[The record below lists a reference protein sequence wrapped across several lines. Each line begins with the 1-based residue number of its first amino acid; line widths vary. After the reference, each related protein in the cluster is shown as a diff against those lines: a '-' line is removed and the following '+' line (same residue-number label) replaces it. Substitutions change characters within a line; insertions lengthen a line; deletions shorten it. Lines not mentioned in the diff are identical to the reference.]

1 MYKPLAVKTRGDV
14 NQGALKSASCTV
26 KDMDMFN
33 YNPTKNT
40 TETIIKSSLLSKK
53 MQQLGN
59 KLVQSSQKK
68 LWQNAI
74 KNFEWIRLIDYKGL
88 AWITPGLPSTHVSHE
103 TITYD
108 FSLYWLVNSDPY
120 NGLL

>member
-1 MYKPLAVKTRGDV
+1 
-14 NQGALKSASCTV
+14 
-26 KDMDMFN
+26 
-33 YNPTKNT
+33 
-40 TETIIKSSLLSKK
+40 

-68 LWQNAI
+68 TLAKRH
-74 KNFEWIRLIDYKGL
+74 KNFERIRLIDYKGL
-88 AWITPGLPSTHVSHE
+88 AWITAGLPSTHVSHE
-103 TITYD
+103 TKTYD